1 MSEEFQRHLFE
12 PFAEEKQGCT
22 SKFGGTGLGM
32 SIAKSLTEKMGGTLT
47 FESKQGIGT
56 TMIAT
61 LLFKIDE
68 YEDKWEVNKDVPKD
82 SIKGFHI
89 LLVEDNELNMEIAEF
104 MIQNEGASV
113 TKAWNGQEA
122 LERFEQSRTG
132 EYDAILMD
140 VMMPVLN
147 GYEATEKI
155 RALNREDAKKIPII
169 AMTANAFTE
178 DRRRSK
184 EAGMDGHIIKPINIE
199 LLVKV
204 VAELVQ

>member
-12 PFAEEKQGCT
+12 PFAQEKQGCT

-155 RALNREDAKKIPII
+155 RALNREDAKENSII

>member
-1 MSEEFQRHLFE
+1 
-12 PFAEEKQGCT
+12 
-22 SKFGGTGLGM
+22 
-32 SIAKSLTEKMGGTLT
+32 
-47 FESKQGIGT
+47 
-56 TMIAT
+56 MIAT

-89 LLVEDNELNMEIAEF
+89 LLVEDNELNMKIAEF

>member
-1 MSEEFQRHLFE
+1 MRRRNR
-12 PFAEEKQGCT
+12 GCT

>member
-1 MSEEFQRHLFE
+1 MR
-12 PFAEEKQGCT
+12 
-22 SKFGGTGLGM
+22 
-32 SIAKSLTEKMGGTLT
+32 
-47 FESKQGIGT
+47 
-56 TMIAT
+56 
-61 LLFKIDE
+61 
-68 YEDKWEVNKDVPKD
+68 V
-82 SIKGFHI
+82 
-89 LLVEDNELNMEIAEF
+89 LLVEDNDLNLEIAQFLLENAG
-104 MIQNEGASV
+104 MKV
-113 TKAWNGQEA
+113 TTARNGQQA
-122 LERFEQSRTG
+122 VDTFAAAAPGSF
-132 EYDAILMD
+132 DAILMD

>member
-1 MSEEFQRHLFE
+1 
-12 PFAEEKQGCT
+12 
-22 SKFGGTGLGM
+22 
-32 SIAKSLTEKMGGTLT
+32 
-47 FESKQGIGT
+47 
-56 TMIAT
+56 
-61 LLFKIDE
+61 
-68 YEDKWEVNKDVPKD
+68 
-82 SIKGFHI
+82 
-89 LLVEDNELNMEIAEF
+89 
-104 MIQNEGASV
+104 
-113 TKAWNGQEA
+113 
-122 LERFEQSRTG
+122 
-132 EYDAILMD
+132 
-140 VMMPVLN
+140 MPVLN

>member
-1 MSEEFQRHLFE
+1 
-12 PFAEEKQGCT
+12 
-22 SKFGGTGLGM
+22 
-32 SIAKSLTEKMGGTLT
+32 
-47 FESKQGIGT
+47 
-56 TMIAT
+56 
-61 LLFKIDE
+61 
-68 YEDKWEVNKDVPKD
+68 
-82 SIKGFHI
+82 
-89 LLVEDNELNMEIAEF
+89 
-104 MIQNEGASV
+104 
-113 TKAWNGQEA
+113 
-122 LERFEQSRTG
+122 
-132 EYDAILMD
+132 MD